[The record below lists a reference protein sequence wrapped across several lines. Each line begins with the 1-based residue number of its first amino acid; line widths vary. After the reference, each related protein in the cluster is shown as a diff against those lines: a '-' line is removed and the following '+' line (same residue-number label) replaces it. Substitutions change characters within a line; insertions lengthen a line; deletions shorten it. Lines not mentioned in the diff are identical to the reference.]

1 MFLGVKIVCLY
12 CDFDKGSVV
21 EGELLRLFVTGY
33 DATTAE
39 RRGQVVRLRLS
50 TP

>member
-39 RRGQVVRLRLS
+39 RRGQVVRLQLS

>member
-39 RRGQVVRLRLS
+39 RRGQVVWLRLS